1 MMQRPLSE
9 YRVLGPITEKLNFNQ
24 SNDSDIEYTIAY
36 TGPAIPSK
44 IDAPDDM
51 VEQLVSE
58 VERTLN
64 IDLDL
69 NPNQYEV
76 FTESIILEE
85 LPKEGNMLVVKL
97 KNVNMSEN
105 EAIELSKELQ
115 EDIENSVFDD
125 LNRAVFEKD
134 LFTSPES
141 VMIDLETNL

>member
-1 MMQRPLSE
+1 MMRRPLSE